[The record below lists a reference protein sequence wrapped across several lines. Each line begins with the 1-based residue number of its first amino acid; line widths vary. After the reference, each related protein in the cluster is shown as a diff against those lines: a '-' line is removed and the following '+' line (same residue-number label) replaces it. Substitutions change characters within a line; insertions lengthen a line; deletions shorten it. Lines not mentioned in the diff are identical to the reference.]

1 MERELKK
8 YPIYYGGVKQTYPSI
23 KPGMPFLSGSAI
35 AGNIIFLSG
44 FDGRT
49 LETGDVASDKF
60 EEQMLSCLDNIRLAL
75 EEAGS
80 SMDNLVKNLVLLKD
94 IKDCPRMWKTTL
106 DYYQKHA
113 PHLIQEPPAVT
124 VSQVDSLARPEYL
137 IEVDSVAVVSK
148 NEPGWE
154 MKKYPMYY
162 GGVKQIYPNIEPGMP
177 FLSESVAVGNL
188 LFLSG
193 MTGENPDTGRIET
206 NVFEEQMDIALDKVR
221 TAMDKPG
228 SSMSNI
234 IKTLHF
240 VTGLDSL
247 LAESRDACVSYSP
260 ASGRLW
266 KSELE
271 YYDNHAPY
279 LLDEPP
285 ASTFLKVSS
294 LANADSLGQIDV
306 IGVISRYRPGWRV
319 KKYPCYLAKR
329 GFPRHIGD
337 IKKYY
342 SNSVVV
348 GNLVFLA
355 GQTPTDPD
363 TARVET
369 DIFEEQMIMTLQ
381 NLRAVLEETGSSLE
395 NLVKTYMLL
404 PNPENCAAMRKIELE
419 YYQKYAPQ
427 LIDEPPASTVIHPLN
442 LATPRYLIE
451 IDAIAFIPE
460 P

>member
-1 MERELKK
+1 
-8 YPIYYGGVKQTYPSI
+8 
-23 KPGMPFLSGSAI
+23 
-35 AGNIIFLSG
+35 
-44 FDGRT
+44 
-49 LETGDVASDKF
+49 
-60 EEQMLSCLDNIRLAL
+60 
-75 EEAGS
+75 
-80 SMDNLVKNLVLLKD
+80 
-94 IKDCPRMWKTTL
+94 
-106 DYYQKHA
+106 
-113 PHLIQEPPAVT
+113 
-124 VSQVDSLARPEYL
+124 
-137 IEVDSVAVVSK
+137 
-148 NEPGWE
+148 
-154 MKKYPMYY
+154 
-162 GGVKQIYPNIEPGMP
+162 
-177 FLSESVAVGNL
+177 
-188 LFLSG
+188 
-193 MTGENPDTGRIET
+193 
-206 NVFEEQMDIALDKVR
+206 
-221 TAMDKPG
+221 
-228 SSMSNI
+228 MSNI

-247 LAESRDACVSYSP
+247 LAGSRDACASYSP

-294 LANADSLGQIDV
+294 LANANSLGQIDV

-427 LIDEPPASTVIHPLN
+427 LVDEPPASTVIHPLN
-442 LATPRYLIE
+442 LATPKYLIE

-460 P
+460 L